1 MGNALKNFNS
11 HQFQNYPDNITV
23 LANTNGLIGPDYHY
37 VLHIG
42 AVFSQYS
49 SNILNLTSNGPI
61 KCSRILTT
69 AVYRIVTAIKSEL
82 GQ

>member
-1 MGNALKNFNS
+1 MLWKNFNS

-23 LANTNGLIGPDYHY
+23 LAQNGLNGPDYHY

-49 SNILNLTSNGPI
+49 LWYKFCIGP
-61 KCSRILTT
+61 
-69 AVYRIVTAIKSEL
+69 VM